1 MRDLD
6 DGGGACE
13 TFFNG
18 RQGLSEC
25 ELMSA
30 HVLDST
36 VLRSGLM
43 DGFCV
48 VLFEVGDVFLFG
60 EFGSPPTVGE
70 DLEGL
75 SFVRMPWLSDTL
87 PSFV

>member
-6 DGGGACE
+6 GGGGACE

-25 ELMSA
+25 EVSECTVCSA
-30 HVLDST
+30 LVDEMLDST

-43 DGFCV
+43 DAFCV
-48 VLFEVGDVFLFG
+48 VLFEVGDVWFFG
-60 EFGSPPTVGE
+60 ELGSPPTVGE

-75 SFVRMPWLSDTL
+75 F
-87 PSFV
+87 FC